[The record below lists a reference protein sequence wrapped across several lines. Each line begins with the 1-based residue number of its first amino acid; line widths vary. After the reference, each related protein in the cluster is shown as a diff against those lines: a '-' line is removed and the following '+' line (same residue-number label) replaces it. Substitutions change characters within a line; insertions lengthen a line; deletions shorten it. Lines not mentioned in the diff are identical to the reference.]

1 MTKKEFS
8 GTSGFSSQ
16 NLWYMR
22 QFYLEYR
29 EYPNLQQVVGE
40 IPWGQNLLIISRIK
54 DFPAREYYLRM
65 TAEMGWS
72 RNVLLH
78 QIQTDAY
85 RRHYL
90 IKKQHNF
97 EGTLPVALAEQADQA
112 MKDIYALDFLGITK
126 PVVER
131 ELERQLINLI
141 PNVWADR
148 FDRSNRICPS
158 CFSYHNENLAF
169 LKFFRYHNLREII
182 KMGEYEKHIRMARE
196 KLKAVRN
203 AFKNGQHT
211 VVILLLR
218 LLSSLLRLMQPWK
231 THILELI
238 WKDISFRETDTLK
251 R

>member
-1 MTKKEFS
+1 
-8 GTSGFSSQ
+8 
-16 NLWYMR
+16 
-22 QFYLEYR
+22 
-29 EYPNLQQVVGE
+29 
-40 IPWGQNLLIISRIK
+40 
-54 DFPAREYYLRM
+54 M

-85 RRHYL
+85 RRHHL

-97 EGTLPVALAEQADQA
+97 ESTLPVALAEQADQA

-148 FDRSNRICPS
+148 FDRSNRICPL

-169 LKFFRYHNLREII
+169 LNLFRYDN
-182 KMGEYEKHIRMARE
+182 
-196 KLKAVRN
+196 
-203 AFKNGQHT
+203 
-211 VVILLLR
+211 
-218 LLSSLLRLMQPWK
+218 
-231 THILELI
+231 
-238 WKDISFRETDTLK
+238 
-251 R
+251 